1 MKDIFD
7 RIKES
12 TGGPIGQYREIAEG
26 YYSFPKLEG
35 EIGPHM
41 RFNGQEV
48 LCWSLNNYL
57 GLTNHPEIRKIDAEA
72 SARWGLA
79 YPMGSRML
87 TGNTDLHERLER
99 ELADFERKEAA
110 FEFNFGYQGIVSTI
124 DSLVSRHDV
133 IVFDAEAHAC
143 LLDGKR
149 LHTGKSFSYKHNDIV
164 SCEQKLKVATQI
176 AEEQGGGV
184 LLITEGVYGM
194 TGALGILDQICAL
207 KKKYKFRILIDDAHG
222 FGVMGPTGRG
232 TSEHFGVMDEVDI
245 YIGAYAKS
253 MAIIG
258 GFVASEK
265 AIIDYLKYNMRSQ
278 IYAKSLPMPI
288 VEGCLKRLE
297 IIRSAEGDELRK
309 KLWTVTRRLQKGF
322 RDMGFEIG
330 PAEACVTPVQV
341 FGGEHQAMNM
351 ALELRSKYHIFCS
364 VVIYPVIP
372 KGMVIFRIIPT
383 AAHSIE
389 DVDYTLNA
397 FREMKENLAKGAYD
411 YPTPDLATLLR
422 K

>member
-41 RFNGQEV
+41 RFNGEDV

-57 GLTNHPEIRKIDAEA
+57 GLANHPAIRKIDAEA

-87 TGNTDLHERLER
+87 TGNTSLHEQLER
-99 ELADFERKEAA
+99 ELAEFEHKEAA

-265 AIIDYLKYNMRSQ
+265 PIIDFLKYNMRSQ

-309 KLWTVTRRLQKGF
+309 KLWTVTRRLQNGF
-322 RDMGFEIG
+322 REMGFDIG
-330 PAEACVTPVQV
+330 PAEACVTPVQIH
-341 FGGEHQAMNM
+341 GGEYQAMNM
-351 ALELRSKYHIFCS
+351 ALELREKYHIFCS

-397 FREMKENLAKGAYD
+397 FREIKENLAKGKYD
-411 YPTPDLATLLR
+411 NPVPDLKTLLH